1 MNELENNNEA
11 DLMPAK
17 KSGSSGS
24 SGSSGTT
31 GTKGY
36 ILSPLEASIQSRK
49 NNLNFPALQS
59 MFELK
64 EDELQA
70 ILDKLPPIEDCNC

>member
-1 MNELENNNEA
+1 MNELDNNTEA

-17 KSGSSGS
+17 KIKKIEL
-24 SGSSGTT
+24 T
-31 GTKGY
+31 
-36 ILSPLEASIQSRK
+36 PLEASIQSRR

-70 ILDKLPPIEDCNC
+70 ILDKLPPADCSTC

>member
-11 DLMPAK
+11 DLIPAK
-17 KSGSSGS
+17 KS
-24 SGSSGTT
+24 

-36 ILSPLEASIQSRK
+36 ILTPLEGQIQARR
-49 NNLNFPALQS
+49 NNLNFPALQA

-64 EDELQA
+64 EDELQS
-70 ILDKLPPIEDCNC
+70 ILDKLGPLEDCNC

>member
-1 MNELENNNEA
+1 MNELDNKIEA
-11 DLMPAK
+11 ELTPAK
-17 KSGSSGS
+17 K
-24 SGSSGTT
+24 T

-36 ILSPLEASIQSRK
+36 ILSPLEASIQSRR
-49 NNLNFPALQS
+49 NNLNFPALQA

-64 EDELQA
+64 EDELQS

>member
-17 KSGSSGS
+17 KAKKVELTS
-24 SGSSGTT
+24 
-31 GTKGY
+31 
-36 ILSPLEASIQSRK
+36 LEASVQSRR
-49 NNLNFPALQS
+49 NDLNFPALQS

-64 EDELQA
+64 EAELQA
-70 ILDKLPPIEDCNC
+70 ILDKLGPIEDCNC

>member
-17 KSGSSGS
+17 KAKKVELTS
-24 SGSSGTT
+24 
-31 GTKGY
+31 
-36 ILSPLEASIQSRK
+36 LEASVQSRR
-49 NNLNFPALQS
+49 NDLNFPALQS

-70 ILDKLPPIEDCNC
+70 ILDKLPPADCTTC

>member
-17 KSGSSGS
+17 KSG
-24 SGSSGTT
+24 
-31 GTKGY
+31 TKGY
-36 ILSPLEASIQSRK
+36 ILSPLEASIQSRR
-49 NNLNFPALQS
+49 NNLNFPALQA

-64 EDELQA
+64 EDELQS

>member
-1 MNELENNNEA
+1 MNELDNNNNLEA
-11 DLMPAK
+11 DLTPASKAK
-17 KSGSSGS
+17 KVEL
-24 SGSSGTT
+24 T
-31 GTKGY
+31 
-36 ILSPLEASIQSRK
+36 PLESSIQSRR

-70 ILDKLPPIEDCNC
+70 ILDKLPPADCTTC